1 MAQSVHITARAL
13 REIDAALEWLTQQSR
28 PAAVRWHQQLTEAI
42 RSLENNP
49 ERWGL
54 APESEW
60 YSGELRQLLHGKRRG
75 VYRILFEVR
84 GDIVYVLRVRH
95 GAQALLEPGEL

>member
-1 MAQSVHITARAL
+1 MAHSVHITARAL
-13 REIDAALEWLTQQSR
+13 REIDAALEWLTERSR

-60 YSGELRQLLHGKRRG
+60 YSGELRQLLHGNRRG
-75 VYRILFEVR
+75 AYRILFEVR
-84 GDIVYVLRVRH
+84 GDTVYVLRVRH
-95 GAQALLEPGEL
+95 SAQALLEPGEL